1 MTTFLCVILLL
12 SVFMNVMQYK
22 AKKER
27 NTNLRYI
34 YGKLYGI
41 VTDKSNERLLLVTA
55 EQELRELLIGVN
67 RLLAYNHEMISD
79 SAQTKL
85 SMRRMLSNV
94 SHDLKTPL
102 SVVLGYIETIH
113 YNRNLSSEERDVLL
127 SKAQLKTVEV
137 SGLINKFFDLAKLES
152 GDWLIDRRRVHLNE
166 ACRKS
171 MLSYYDIFESKG
183 IEVSIEIPE
192 APIFIY
198 ADEQALSRI
207 LDNLLSNAIRY
218 GYEGG
223 IVGLT
228 LHHDDT
234 HAYISVWDKGKGIR
248 ETERDRIFERL
259 YTLEDS
265 RNSSTEGSGLGLTIA
280 KRLTE
285 QLEGSVD
292 VNSIPYERTVFTL
305 RFAKLGELFHDASK
319 EVRFS

>member
-1 MTTFLCVILLL
+1 MTAFLCVILLV

-27 NTNLRYI
+27 NSNLRYI
-34 YGKLYGI
+34 CGKLYGI
-41 VTDKSNERLLLVTA
+41 VSDRTNERLLLVTA

-67 RLLAYNHEMISD
+67 RLLAYIHEINSD
-79 SAQTKL
+79 SARTKL

-102 SVVLGYIETIH
+102 SIVLGYIETIR
-113 YNRNLSSEERDVLL
+113 YNRDLSSEERDVLL

-137 SGLINKFFDLAKLES
+137 SGLINQFFDLAKLES
-152 GDWLIDRRRVHLNE
+152 GDWLIDRRRLHLNE
-166 ACRKS
+166 VCRKS
-171 MLSYYDIFESKG
+171 MLGFYDIFEGKG

-198 ADEQALSRI
+198 ADEEALRRI

-228 LHHDDT
+228 LHHDDSY
-234 HAYISVWDKGKGIR
+234 AYIDVWDKGKGIR
-248 ETERDRIFERL
+248 ETDRDRIFERL

-265 RNSSTEGSGLGLTIA
+265 RNSSTEGSGLGLTIT
-280 KRLTE
+280 KKLTE
-285 QLEGSVD
+285 QLEGFID
-292 VNSIPYERTVFTL
+292 VNSSPYERTVFAL
-305 RFAKLGELFHDASK
+305 RFAKLK
-319 EVRFS
+319 